1 MLEEKLTNYYN
12 KFNEDKR
19 LKTRH
24 GRLEYII
31 TTKYIDEVLKNY
43 DNPKILDIGAGCG
56 AYSIPLSKNYNVTSL
71 EIVKHNLKVIEK
83 NSNNIKLIHGNATN
97 LSMINDKTYD
107 VILIF
112 GPMYHLI
119 TKEDKLKCLNEAK
132 RVLKDNGIILISYIM
147 NEYAII
153 RHGFKDRHI
162 LEELNKLDNNFKIK
176 ENENNLYSYVRIED
190 IDLLNKEA
198 NMKRIKIISQDSIA
212 NYIREYINKLNDEE
226 FDLFI
231 KYQLSIC
238 ERYEI
243 LGLSTHVLDIIKK
256 NID

>member
-1 MLEEKLTNYYN
+1 MNEKNLNDYYN

-24 GRLEYII
+24 GLVEY
-31 TTKYIDEVLKNY
+31 TVTMKYIDEVLKNY
-43 DNPKILDIGAGCG
+43 ENPKILDLGAGCG
-56 AYSIPLSKNYNVTSL
+56 AYSIPLSEYYDVTSL
-71 EIVKHNLKVIEK
+71 ELVKHNLKVIEK
-83 NSNNIKLIHGNATN
+83 NSKNIKLIHGNATN
-97 LSMINDKTYD
+97 LSMLNDNTYD

-119 TKEDKLKCLNEAK
+119 SKEEKLKCLMEAK
-132 RVLKDNGIILISYIM
+132 RVLKPNGTILISYIM

-162 LEELNKLDNNFKIK
+162 LEEIDRIDDSFHIISK
-176 ENENNLYSYVRIED
+176 EDDLYSYVRIED
-190 IDLLNKEA
+190 IDELNKLT
-198 NMKRIKIISQDSIA
+198 NLKRVKIISQDSLV
-212 NYIREYINKLNDEE
+212 NYLREYINKLSDEE
-226 FDLFI
+226 FNLFI

-243 LGLSTHVLDIIKK
+243 LGLSAHVLDILKE
-256 NID
+256 D

>member
-1 MLEEKLTNYYN
+1 MNEKNLNDYYN

-24 GRLEYII
+24 GLVEY
-31 TTKYIDEVLKNY
+31 TVTMKYIDEVLKNY
-43 DNPKILDIGAGCG
+43 ENPKILDLGAGCG
-56 AYSIPLSKNYNVTSL
+56 AYSIPLSEYYDVTAL
-71 EIVKHNLKVIEK
+71 ELVKHNLKVIEK
-83 NSNNIKLIHGNATN
+83 NSKNINLIHGNATN
-97 LSMINDKTYD
+97 LSMLNDNTYD

-119 TKEDKLKCLNEAK
+119 STEEKLKCLMEAK
-132 RVLKDNGIILISYIM
+132 RVLKPNGTILISYIM

-162 LEELNKLDNNFKIK
+162 LEEMDKIDDSFHIISK
-176 ENENNLYSYVRIED
+176 EDNLYSYVRIED
-190 IDLLNKEA
+190 IDELNKLT
-198 NMKRIKIISQDSIA
+198 NLKRVKIISQDSLV
-212 NYIREYINKLNDEE
+212 NYLREYINKLSDEE
-226 FDLFI
+226 FNLFI

-243 LGLSTHVLDIIKK
+243 LGLSAHVLDILKE
-256 NID
+256 D

>member
-1 MLEEKLTNYYN
+1 MNEKNLNDYYN

-24 GRLEYII
+24 GYVEY
-31 TTKYIDEVLKNY
+31 TVTMKYIEEVLKNY
-43 DNPKILDIGAGCG
+43 ENPKILDLGAGCG
-56 AYSIPLSKNYNVTSL
+56 AYSIPLSEYYDVTAL
-71 EIVKHNLKVIEK
+71 ELVKHNLKVIEK
-83 NSNNIKLIHGNATN
+83 NSKNIKLIHGNATN
-97 LSMINDKTYD
+97 LSMLNDNTYD

-119 TKEDKLKCLNEAK
+119 SKEEKIKCLMEAK
-132 RVLKDNGIILISYIM
+132 RVLKPNGTILISYIM

-162 LEELNKLDNNFKIK
+162 LEEMDRIDGGFHIISK
-176 ENENNLYSYVRIED
+176 EDDLYSYVRIED
-190 IDLLNKEA
+190 IDELNKLT
-198 NMKRIKIISQDSIA
+198 NLKRVKIISQDSLV
-212 NYIREYINKLNDEE
+212 NYLREYINKLSDEE
-226 FDLFI
+226 FNLFI

-243 LGLSTHVLDIIKK
+243 LGLSAHVLDILKE
-256 NID
+256 D

>member
-1 MLEEKLTNYYN
+1 MNEKNLNDYYN

-24 GRLEYII
+24 GYVEY
-31 TTKYIDEVLKNY
+31 TVTMKYIDEVLKNY
-43 DNPKILDIGAGCG
+43 ENPKILDLGAGCG
-56 AYSIPLSKNYNVTSL
+56 AYSIPLSEYYDVTAL
-71 EIVKHNLKVIEK
+71 ELVKHNLKVIEK
-83 NSNNIKLIHGNATN
+83 NSKNIKLIHGNATN
-97 LSMINDKTYD
+97 LSMLNDNTFD

-119 TKEDKLKCLNEAK
+119 SKEEKLKCLMEAK
-132 RVLKDNGIILISYIM
+132 RVLKPNGTILISYIM

-162 LEELNKLDNNFKIK
+162 LEEMDRIDEYYHIISK
-176 ENENNLYSYVRIED
+176 EDDLYSYVRIED
-190 IDLLNKEA
+190 IDELNKLT
-198 NMKRIKIISQDSIA
+198 NLKRVKIISQDSLV
-212 NYIREYINKLNDEE
+212 NYLREYINKLSDEE
-226 FDLFI
+226 FNLFI

-243 LGLSTHVLDIIKK
+243 LGLSAHVLDILKE
-256 NID
+256 D

>member
-1 MLEEKLTNYYN
+1 MNEKNLKDYYN

-24 GRLEYII
+24 GYVEY
-31 TTKYIDEVLKNY
+31 TVTMKYIDDVLKNY
-43 DNPKILDIGAGCG
+43 ENPKILDLGAGCG
-56 AYSIPLSKNYNVTSL
+56 AYSIPLSEYYDVTAL
-71 EIVKHNLKVIEK
+71 ELVKHNLKVIEK
-83 NSNNIKLIHGNATN
+83 NSKNIKLIHGNATD
-97 LSMINDKTYD
+97 LSMLNNNTYD

-119 TKEDKLKCLNEAK
+119 SKEEKIKCLMEAK
-132 RVLKDNGIILISYIM
+132 RVLKPNGTILISYIM

-162 LEELNKLDNNFKIK
+162 LEEMDRLDEYYHIK
-176 ENENNLYSYVRIED
+176 PKNTDLYSYVRIED
-190 IDLLNKEA
+190 IDELNKLT
-198 NMKRIKIISQDSIA
+198 NLKRVKIISQDSLA
-212 NYIREYINKLNDEE
+212 NYLREYINKLSDEE
-226 FDLFI
+226 FNLFV

-243 LGLSTHVLDIIKK
+243 LGLSAHILDILKE
-256 NID
+256 D

>member
-1 MLEEKLTNYYN
+1 MNEKNLIAYYN

-24 GRLEYII
+24 GKLEYLVTI
-31 TTKYIDEVLKNY
+31 KYIEEVLKEY
-43 DNPKILDIGAGCG
+43 KQPKILDLGAGCG
-56 AYSIPLSKNYNVTSL
+56 AYSIPLSQKYEVTAL
-71 EIVKHNLKVIEK
+71 ELVKHNLKVIESSSSK
-83 NSNNIKLIHGNATN
+83 IDLIHGNATD
-97 LSMINDKTYD
+97 LRMLKDQSYD

-119 TKEDKLKCLNEAK
+119 SDEEKIKCLKEAK
-132 RVLKDNGIILISYIM
+132 RVLKDDGCILISYIM

-162 LEELNKLDNNFKIK
+162 LNELDKIDDDFKIK
-176 ENENNLYSYVRIED
+176 PNIDDLYSYVRIED
-190 IDLLNKEA
+190 IDNLNKIT
-198 NMKRIKIISQDSIA
+198 NMQRIKIISQDAIA

-231 KYQLSIC
+231 KYQMKIC

-256 NID
+256 NIT